1 MANEDGSASR
11 ASRGGRLPAVDVLR
25 AAAILW
31 VVVFHISAD
40 VGDFGALDEYY
51 TAVPDALGD
60 GDAAG
65 FFDALWALFVR
76 LGYQGVPLFMAASG
90 FVLTYGTAR
99 DGGRIAIPGWYM
111 RRLRALMAPY
121 YLAFALT
128 MGVVLLLA
136 LVRYLDAGTSFTHEL
151 TRTTRVGEGLYGM
164 SWQLFLAGL
173 TFVPRGFDAQWLF
186 APSPSLWFV
195 LVFAQFY
202 LAYPLLYRALE
213 RTGAGL
219 FLLIALAVTLLS
231 RIPIVLEHDGFG
243 LLFNWWLDVSWLP
256 FNLFTFALGMAGGWT
271 YARDP
276 AVVRRYTAGAF
287 NASML
292 VYVGLILH
300 TIGDLAQGR
309 IGWIGIFA
317 APLAVLGLTLIVTP
331 FVFNASE
338 ARPRQ
343 ALVAA
348 FAGLGAMSYSILIA
362 SDPLRFVIGTLHEM
376 DAHVAVW
383 AAFWLAYVPV
393 LYGLARA
400 VEAVS
405 RWLIAGPPARDAA
418 LPAPLGDAP
427 EPRTAG

>member
-1 MANEDGSASR
+1 MASLAEDA
-11 ASRGGRLPAVDVLR
+11 AIVSRGHRLPAVDVLR

-31 VVVFHISAD
+31 VVVFHLSAD
-40 VGDFGALDEYY
+40 VGDFGTLDEYY
-51 TAVPDALGD
+51 TAVPDALGA
-60 GDAAG
+60 GDIVG
-65 FFDALWALFVR
+65 FFDALWSLFVR

-90 FVLTYGTAR
+90 FVLAYGTAR
-99 DGGRIAIPGWYM
+99 DGGRIAIPGWYV

-128 MGVVLLLA
+128 MGAVLLLA
-136 LVRYLDAGTSFTHEL
+136 LARSWDAGTSYTHEL
-151 TRTTRVGEGLYGM
+151 TETTRVGGVLYGM
-164 SWQLFLAGL
+164 SWEQFFVGL

-195 LVFAQFY
+195 FVFAQFY
-202 LAYPLLYRALE
+202 LAYPLLYRLLE

-231 RIPIVLEHDGFG
+231 RIPIVLDYEGFG
-243 LLFNWWLDVSWLP
+243 LLFNWWIDVSWLP
-256 FNLFTFALGMAGGWT
+256 FGLFTFALGMAGGWT

-276 AVVRRYTAGAF
+276 AAVRRYTGGVF

-300 TIGDLAQGR
+300 TVGDLAQGR

-338 ARPRQ
+338 TRPR
-343 ALVAA
+343 AAIVAA

-376 DAHVAVW
+376 DADVAVW
-383 AAFWLAYVPV
+383 AAFWLLYFPA
-393 LYGLARA
+393 LYGLARG